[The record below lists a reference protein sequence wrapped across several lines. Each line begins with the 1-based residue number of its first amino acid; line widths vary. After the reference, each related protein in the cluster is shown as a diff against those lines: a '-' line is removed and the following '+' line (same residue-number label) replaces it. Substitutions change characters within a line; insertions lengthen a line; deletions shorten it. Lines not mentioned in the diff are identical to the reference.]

1 MRRVQFDDDD
11 VCGLSAQGS
20 LPEAVARSKNLKE
33 EISAETRS
41 KRIGPST
48 SYPICRCNLSFGC
61 AVHELHV
68 MSDPSVET
76 RNQDSTFGCES
87 DELKT

>member
-41 KRIGPST
+41 TEERAEVEAHW
-48 SYPICRCNLSFGC
+48 SF
-61 AVHELHV
+61 
-68 MSDPSVET
+68 D
-76 RNQDSTFGCES
+76 
-87 DELKT
+87 